1 MDGEGRLPGD
11 GTAER
16 AAFGPTIRHG
26 MSDRVSD
33 RTSGGVSAGASRAG
47 RLRRLGGALVACGLL
62 LSGCASMPGSG
73 SVQRVDSDRRADA
86 DSQVRVFG
94 VSPQPGALPQDIARG
109 FLEAITSDE
118 ADYATA
124 REYLTPEAAENWDP
138 MAGTTVLADGP
149 LLAGRP
155 ADPALDGTGFAF
167 EISGTRLA
175 VVDGGHVYGPDEGT
189 YRERLSLVQVD
200 DEWRIDR
207 LPDGLVL
214 GESDFRR
221 IHRAVN
227 RYYYAD
233 VGPEASP
240 VPGASGV
247 LVADPIQVRSRVDPV
262 GEAVAALIEGPSP
275 WLEPVVRTYF
285 PEGARLMGDSRPAP
299 DESGVLTLRLAG
311 LPADTGRTLCERMA
325 AQTLH
330 TVRGVGSAEVTEVR
344 LATRAGRE
352 LCSLTS
358 LEAQTRAPG
367 LLIGTQERQYLLDDE
382 RRLVAIEEEGQPRP
396 VAGPLGR
403 EGPGP
408 RAVAVRRDEEVAAA
422 VSADGSTVW
431 VTELTGDADTLGEP
445 LYVSASGTGS
455 PGGAL
460 SEEGAGETDPVDG
473 GDTDGGA
480 DDAGATGTADGSEE
494 PGGAGDGGDPD
505 TADAPF
511 TAPVGGVSTPS
522 WDGLGDLWFADR
534 DAEAVSGG
542 TGALYRLPR
551 GGTVPQEVEVRGLR
565 SGQRLESL
573 RVSSDGT
580 RVALLISQRER
591 TALYL
596 GRIERS
602 ADPADDGR
610 AGEDGRAG
618 DDAGP
623 AVVVDGL
630 RPIAPHLENVVAAS
644 WAGAGRLV
652 VAGRPEGGVDQI
664 QYVGVD
670 GSTVPAAPVPGLSDV
685 TGVTASEREDRPLLA
700 ESADGVARLQQ
711 QDAQWKVV
719 MADGTGPVYPG

>member
-1 MDGEGRLPGD
+1 MTNGGVLRAP
-11 GTAER
+11 R
-16 AAFGPTIRHG
+16 AA
-26 MSDRVSD
+26 
-33 RTSGGVSAGASRAG
+33 

-62 LSGCASMPGSG
+62 VGGCASMPGSG
-73 SVQRVDSDRRADA
+73 PVQRVESDRRADA

-118 ADYATA
+118 ADFATA
-124 REYLTPEAAENWDP
+124 REYLTPEAAEDWDP
-138 MAGTTVLADGP
+138 MASTTVLADGP

-155 ADPALDGTGFAF
+155 ADPAIDGSGFAF

-175 VVDGGHVYGPDEGT
+175 VVDAGHVYEPEEGV
-189 YRERLSLVQVD
+189 YRERLSLRQVD

-221 IHRAVN
+221 IHRGVN

-233 VGPEASP
+233 AGPEASL

-262 GEAVAALIEGPSP
+262 GEAVAALIDGPSP
-275 WLEPVVRTYF
+275 WLEPVVTTHF
-285 PEGARLMGDSRPAP
+285 PEDARLVGDSRPAP
-299 DESGVLTLRLAG
+299 DESGVLTLRLGG
-311 LPADTGRTLCERMA
+311 LPADLGRTRCERMA

-330 TVRGVGSAEVTEVR
+330 TVRGVGAAEVTEVR
-344 LATRAGRE
+344 LASRAGRD
-352 LCSLTS
+352 LCSLTA

-367 LLIGTQERQYLLDDE
+367 LLIGSQERQYLLDEE
-382 RRLVAIEEEGQPRP
+382 RRLVAIEDEGQPRP

-403 EGPGP
+403 EGVEP

-422 VSADGSTVW
+422 VSADGATLW
-431 VTELTGDADTLGEP
+431 VTELTGNADLPDEP
-445 LYVSASGTGS
+445 LYVSAGN
-455 PGGAL
+455 GAAPPTAP
-460 SEEGAGETDPVDG
+460 SEEGAGEDDP
-473 GDTDGGA
+473 A
-480 DDAGATGTADGSEE
+480 
-494 PGGAGDGGDPD
+494 AGDGAEGPAGSEGAEDPEGVD
-505 TADAPF
+505 TPLAAP
-511 TAPVGGVSTPS
+511 TGGLTTPS

-551 GGTVPQEVEVRGLR
+551 GGAAPEEVEVRGLR
-565 SGQRLESL
+565 SGQRLEAL

-580 RVALLISQRER
+580 RVAMLISQRDR

-602 ADPADDGR
+602 AGTAEEAADPGDAVGN
-610 AGEDGRAG
+610 GAG
-618 DDAGP
+618 DDGT

-630 RPIAPHLENVVAAS
+630 RPIAPHLQNVVAVS

-670 GSTVPAAPVPGLSDV
+670 GSTAPTAPVPGLSDV
-685 TGVTASEREDRPLLA
+685 TGVAASEREDRPLLA